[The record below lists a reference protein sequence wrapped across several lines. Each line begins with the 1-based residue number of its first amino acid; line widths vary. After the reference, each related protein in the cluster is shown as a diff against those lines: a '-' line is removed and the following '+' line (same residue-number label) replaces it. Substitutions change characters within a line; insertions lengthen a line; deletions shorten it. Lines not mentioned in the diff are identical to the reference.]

1 MNTYLYLE
9 EDPPRVVR
17 SNEATPEEDGLGYPF
32 GTSYPAGTAGKLV
45 KVIDE
50 DGLFYV
56 EFDHQVIQLMPG
68 ERMEAI
74 HPVTLP

>member
-1 MNTYLYLE
+1 MNSYLYLE

-17 SNEATPEEDGLGYPF
+17 SDQATSEEDDLGYPF
-32 GTSYPAGTAGKLV
+32 GTSYPAGTVGKLV

-56 EFDHQVIQLMPG
+56 EFDQEVQLMPG
-68 ERMEAI
+68 ERIEAI
-74 HPVTLP
+74 YPVTLP

>member
-1 MNTYLYLE
+1 MNTYLYME

-17 SNEATPEEDGLGYPF
+17 SDQATPEEDDVGYPF
-32 GTSYPAGTAGKLV
+32 GASYPAGTVGKLV

-56 EFDHQVIQLMPG
+56 EFDQEVQLMPG
-68 ERMEAI
+68 ERVAVL
-74 HPVTLP
+74 HNVTLP